1 MKLWLDA
8 HLSPALCR
16 WLSETFEV
24 EAAHVRDFGLHE
36 ADDQPLFEAARA
48 AGIDAVMTKDRDFTD
63 LVERL
68 GPPPKVIWI
77 TVGNT
82 LNQNLRRILAGRWG
96 CARSLEHGEA
106 LVEVSVHR
114 PWGRVLRQ

>member
-8 HLSPALCR
+8 QLSPALCD
-16 WLSETFEV
+16 WLAETFAV
-24 EAAHVRDFGLHE
+24 EAAHVREFQLHE
-36 ADDQPLFEAARA
+36 AEDPALFEAARA
-48 AGIDAVMTKDRDFTD
+48 TGVDAVITKDRDFVD

-82 LNQNLRRILAGRWG
+82 SNANLKRILAATLRD
-96 CARSLEHGEA
+96 AFALLEQGEA
-106 LVEVSVHR
+106 LVEVSEHR
-114 PWGRVLRQ
+114 S

>member
-82 LNQNLRRILAGRWG
+82 SNQNLRRVLAATLRD
-96 CARSLEHGEA
+96 ALDLLEHGEA

-114 PWGRVLRQ
+114 P